1 VHTRRVVQKA
11 GGERSG
17 ETANA
22 STHFL
27 ELLIMSV
34 TKRRPQEH
42 GFQNASLFSLLFAP
56 LSPDARA
63 APLSAFQKRALAT
76 SIIIDTI
83 VGVAVGALLLRH
95 RGRLQ
100 VAVVEASQY
109 LVESVLTRGIEWLM
123 SVAPAGLKLNEELD
137 VFMGRTFL
145 SILKVSHRSV

>member
-1 VHTRRVVQKA
+1 
-11 GGERSG
+11 
-17 ETANA
+17 
-22 STHFL
+22 
-27 ELLIMSV
+27 MSV
-34 TKRRPQEH
+34 TKCRPQEH
-42 GFQNASLFSLLFAP
+42 GFENTNLFSLTAP
-56 LSPDARA
+56 LSPDAKA

-100 VAVVEASQY
+100 AAVVEASQY

-145 SILKVSHRSV
+145 SILKVSHWTV